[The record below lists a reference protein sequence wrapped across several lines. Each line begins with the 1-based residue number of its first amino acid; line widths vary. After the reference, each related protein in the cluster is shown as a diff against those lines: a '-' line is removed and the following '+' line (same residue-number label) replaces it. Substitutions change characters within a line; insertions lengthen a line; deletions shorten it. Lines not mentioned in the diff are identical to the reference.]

1 MKIELKKEQRNPHMK
16 RKELQIAV
24 DHENE
29 PTPTKAALEQLVA
42 KQLGHNADNT
52 DVRSIH
58 TEGGIG
64 KSTAKV
70 FVWNGKK
77 PEPKEKKAKKGKKA
91 KAKAKN

>member
-1 MKIELKKEQRNPHMK
+1 MKIELKTERHNPHMK

-29 PTPTKAALEQLVA
+29 PTPTKAAVQQLAV

-52 DVRSIH
+52 EVRSIH

-64 KSTAKV
+64 KSVAKV
-70 FVWNGKK
+70 FVWSEKK
-77 PEPKEKKAKKGKKA
+77 PEKPAKKEKKAKMQA
-91 KAKAKN
+91 K